1 MQNPKR
7 VGETIRQMKSKRHTG
22 IGISDLDLWIV
33 PLIEKI
39 LALMMVI

>member
-7 VGETIRQMKSKRHTG
+7 VGETIRQMKSKCHSG

-33 PLIEKI
+33 PLIEKAF
-39 LALMMVI
+39 ALMIVI